1 MKTIKYLVPISLIVL
16 LFGCE
21 CDCGNLPYVNFT
33 NVETNEI
40 IVYRGDSYTFEVN
53 VESYSE
59 EVFLFEIDAYVD
71 SEIQERIFVEENLIS
86 YVFPFTVS
94 DIEEN
99 FTFKVVVYDSEDAMG
114 EGLVSVKVV
123 PQPVKFVE
131 HTVTLGDQGDS
142 DGSFLDL
149 SSGQIYM
156 AQNAKPNCE
165 TLDFVYYWRNT
176 GLASFYSP
184 QGAVTTGIT
193 TFGDLGTWAT
203 KHTTKFKKDNSL
215 NYQTA
220 TFETVSQCANS
231 ATEQG
236 LTQLATGDVV
246 CFKEDSGLVGIIKIG
261 TIVPKA
267 KGIQEITFS
276 YKIQE
281 NLEIK

>member
-1 MKTIKYLVPISLIVL
+1 
-16 LFGCE
+16 
-21 CDCGNLPYVNFT
+21 
-33 NVETNEI
+33 
-40 IVYRGDSYTFEVN
+40 
-53 VESYSE
+53 
-59 EVFLFEIDAYVD
+59 
-71 SEIQERIFVEENLIS
+71 
-86 YVFPFTVS
+86 
-94 DIEEN
+94 
-99 FTFKVVVYDSEDAMG
+99 MG
-114 EGLVSVKVV
+114 EASVSVKVV

-176 GLASFYSP
+176 WLASFYSP